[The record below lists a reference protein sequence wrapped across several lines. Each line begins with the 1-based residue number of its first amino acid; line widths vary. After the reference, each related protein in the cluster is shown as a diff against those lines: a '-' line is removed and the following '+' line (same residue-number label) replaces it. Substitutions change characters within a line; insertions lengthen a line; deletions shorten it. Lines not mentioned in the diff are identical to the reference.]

1 MANHSYTSVK
11 IIDELPLLEDLRNSL
26 ICETGEKTEYDV
38 LEVLGYSNEEL
49 DDMDLRGYIDYFE
62 LDRDEG
68 ILDISITHKWCSP
81 IDFLRAIAEKFPDAS
96 IYYSTEET
104 GCAVFETNDFDGE
117 FFDKYIVTDTESED
131 QYFHDF
137 DDLQKWAIDLFG
149 FDKKEIDTFDKLK
162 RKVEERD
169 DDLSVYEFEIVDL

>member
-26 ICETGEKTEYDV
+26 ICETGEKTEYGV
-38 LEVLGYSNEEL
+38 LEELGYSDEEMY
-49 DDMDLRGYIDYFE
+49 DMDLRGYIDYFVLNE
-62 LDRDEG
+62 DKR
-68 ILDISITHKWCSP
+68 ILDVSITHKWCSP
-81 IDFLRAIAEKFPDAS
+81 IDFLRAIAKKFPDAS

-104 GCAVFETNDFDGE
+104 GCEIFETNDVDGE
-117 FFDKYIVTDTESED
+117 FFDKYIVIDMESED
-131 QYFHDF
+131 EYFHDF

-162 RKVEERD
+162 RKVEEAD

>member
-1 MANHSYTSVK
+1 MANYSYTSVK
-11 IIDELPLLEDLRNSL
+11 IIDELPSLENLRNSL

-38 LEVLGYSNEEL
+38 LEELGYSNEEL
-49 DDMDLRGYIDYFE
+49 DDMDLRGYINYFV
-62 LDRDEG
+62 LDKDKE
-68 ILDISITHKWCSP
+68 ILNIFITHKWCSP

-104 GCAVFETNDFDGE
+104 GCEVFETNDFDGE
-117 FFDKYIVTDTESED
+117 FFDRYIVTDTESED
-131 QYFHDF
+131 QYFNDF

-162 RKVEERD
+162 RKVEESD
-169 DDLSVYEFEIVDL
+169 DDISVYEFEIVDL